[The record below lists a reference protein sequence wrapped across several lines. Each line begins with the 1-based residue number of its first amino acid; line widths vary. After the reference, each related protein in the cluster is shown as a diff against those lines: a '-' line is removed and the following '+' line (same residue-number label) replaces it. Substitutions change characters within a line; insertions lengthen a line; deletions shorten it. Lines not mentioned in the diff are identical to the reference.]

1 VIVDDQEIVRA
12 GLRGMLASEP
22 SVEVVGEAANGRD
35 ALALCR
41 RILPDLVLMDVR
53 MPDLDGLAA
62 TRALKEECPSI
73 SVIIVTMHENP
84 DYLFEALKAGAAGY
98 VLKDATRR
106 ELVSAIQQVLSGDTM
121 LNADLATRLL
131 RRLADESPQERKSA
145 AVALT
150 RRERQVL
157 RLLAQGQTNR
167 EIAGNLVI
175 TAGTAKQHVERILGK
190 LGVSDRT
197 QAAVRAVELGL
208 LDSSD
213 DD

>member
-1 VIVDDQEIVRA
+1 
-12 GLRGMLASEP
+12 M
-22 SVEVVGEAANGRD
+22 
-35 ALALCR
+35 
-41 RILPDLVLMDVR
+41 
-53 MPDLDGLAA
+53 
-62 TRALKEECPSI
+62 
-73 SVIIVTMHENP
+73 
-84 DYLFEALKAGAAGY
+84 
-98 VLKDATRR
+98 
-106 ELVSAIQQVLSGDTM
+106 LSGDTM

-131 RRLADESPQERKSA
+131 RRLADERPQERKSA
-145 AVALT
+145 GVALT

-157 RLLAQGQTNR
+157 RLLTQGQTNR

-175 TAGTAKQHVERILGK
+175 TPGTAKQHVERILGK